1 MFMVIIYFYVYI
13 NKTMLMI
20 CYSNNKGGLKMEIIH
35 ERAKL
40 RLMDNTDVETLFSI
54 VEGNRDIWAY
64 LISKMDSVQDMQQ
77 YVQKAIKGYGR
88 GTQIP
93 FIVVDQQSNKIVG
106 STRLY
111 NISVEDKTVELGQ
124 TWYHPSVQRTS
135 INTECKYMLLQYA
148 FEKLHMLRVQI
159 KTDTRNEKAQRAIE
173 RLGAVK
179 EGVLRNERKL
189 PNGYVRD
196 AVVYSIISSEWPGVK
211 EQLLEKLELYK
222 EKL

>member
-1 MFMVIIYFYVYI
+1 
-13 NKTMLMI
+13 MI

-40 RLMDNTDVETLFSI
+40 RLMDNTDVETLFLI

-159 KTDTRNEKAQRAIE
+159 KTDARNEKAQRAIE

-196 AVVYSIISSEWPGVK
+196 AVVYSIISSEWPSVK
-211 EQLLEKLELYK
+211 EKLLEKLELYK

>member
-1 MFMVIIYFYVYI
+1 
-13 NKTMLMI
+13 
-20 CYSNNKGGLKMEIIH
+20 MEIIH

-40 RLMDNTDVETLFSI
+40 RLMDSGDVETLFSI
-54 VEGNRDIWAY
+54 VEGNRQIWAY
-64 LISKMDSVQDMQQ
+64 LISKMETVQDMQQ
-77 YVQKAIKGYGR
+77 YVQKAIKSYGK

-93 FIVVDQQSNKIVG
+93 FAVVDQQTNKIVG

-148 FEKLHMLRVQI
+148 FEKLHMLRLQI
-159 KTDTRNEKAQRAIE
+159 KTDVRNEKAQRAIE

-179 EGVLRNERKL
+179 EGVLRNERRL
-189 PNGYVRD
+189 PSGHVRD
-196 AVVYSIISSEWPGVK
+196 AVVYSIIASEWSGVK
-211 EQLLEKLELYK
+211 EELLEKLELYK

>member
-1 MFMVIIYFYVYI
+1 
-13 NKTMLMI
+13 
-20 CYSNNKGGLKMEIIH
+20 MEIIH

-93 FIVVDQQSNKIVG
+93 LVVVDQQTNKIVG

-148 FEKLHMLRVQI
+148 FEKLHMFRVQI
-159 KTDTRNEKAQRAIE
+159 KTDARNEKAQRAIE

-211 EQLLEKLELYK
+211 EQLLEKLQLYK
-222 EKL
+222 EKV

>member
-1 MFMVIIYFYVYI
+1 
-13 NKTMLMI
+13 
-20 CYSNNKGGLKMEIIH
+20 MEIIH

-40 RLMDNTDVETLFSI
+40 RLMDGNDVETLFSI
-54 VEGNRDIWAY
+54 VEGNREIWAY

-77 YVQKAIKGYGR
+77 YVQKAIQGYGK

-93 FIVVDQQSNKIVG
+93 FAVVDQQTNKIVG

-159 KTDTRNEKAQRAIE
+159 KTDARNEKAQRAIE

-196 AVVYSIISSEWPGVK
+196 AVVYSIISSEWPDVK

>member
-1 MFMVIIYFYVYI
+1 
-13 NKTMLMI
+13 
-20 CYSNNKGGLKMEIIH
+20 MEIIH

-40 RLMDNTDVETLFSI
+40 RLMDSDDVETLFSI

-64 LISKMDSVQDMQQ
+64 LISKMDTAQDMQQ
-77 YVQKAIKGYGR
+77 YVHKAIKGYGR

-93 FIVVDQQSNKIVG
+93 FAVVDQQTNKIVG

-135 INTECKYMLLQYA
+135 INTECKYMLLEYA
-148 FEKLHMLRVQI
+148 FEKLHMQRVQI
-159 KTDTRNEKAQRAIE
+159 KTDVRNEKAQRAIE

-179 EGVLRNERKL
+179 EGVLRNERRL
-189 PNGYVRD
+189 PSGHVRD
-196 AVVYSIISSEWPGVK
+196 AVVYSIIASEWPSVK
-211 EQLLEKLELYK
+211 EKLLEKLELYK
-222 EKL
+222 ENL

>member
-1 MFMVIIYFYVYI
+1 
-13 NKTMLMI
+13 
-20 CYSNNKGGLKMEIIH
+20 MEIIH

-40 RLMDNTDVETLFSI
+40 RIIDSDDVETLFSI

-64 LISKMDSVQDMQQ
+64 LISKMDSAQDMQQ
-77 YVQKAIKGYGR
+77 YVQKAIQGYGN

-93 FIVVDQQSNKIVG
+93 FVVVDQQTNTIVG

-135 INTECKYMLLQYA
+135 INTECKYMLLHYA

-159 KTDTRNEKAQRAIE
+159 KTDARNEKAQRAIE

-189 PNGYVRD
+189 PSGHVRD
-196 AVVYSIISSEWPGVK
+196 AVVYSIIASEWPIVK
-211 EQLLEKLELYK
+211 ARLLEKLELYK

>member
-1 MFMVIIYFYVYI
+1 
-13 NKTMLMI
+13 
-20 CYSNNKGGLKMEIIH
+20 MEMIH

-40 RLMDNTDVETLFSI
+40 RLIDSDDVETLFSI

-64 LISKMDSVQDMQQ
+64 LISKMDTAQDMQQ

-88 GTQIP
+88 GTEIP
-93 FIVVDQQSNKIVG
+93 FVVVDQQTNTIVG

-148 FEKLHMLRVQI
+148 IEKLHMLRVQI
-159 KTDTRNEKAQRAIE
+159 KTDARNEKAQRAIE

-189 PNGYVRD
+189 PSGHVRD
-196 AVVYSIISSEWPGVK
+196 AVVYSMIASEWPVVK
-211 EQLLEKLELYK
+211 ARLLEKLELYK

>member
-1 MFMVIIYFYVYI
+1 MV
-13 NKTMLMI
+13 
-20 CYSNNKGGLKMEIIH
+20 CYSNNKGGLQMEIIH

-93 FIVVDQQSNKIVG
+93 LVVVDQQTNKIVG

-159 KTDTRNEKAQRAIE
+159 KTDARNEKAQRAIE

-196 AVVYSIISSEWPGVK
+196 AVVYSIISSEITRRKRTIVRK
-211 EQLLEKLELYK
+211 ITVI
-222 EKL
+222 

>member
-1 MFMVIIYFYVYI
+1 
-13 NKTMLMI
+13 
-20 CYSNNKGGLKMEIIH
+20 MEIIH

-40 RLMDNTDVETLFSI
+40 RLMDGNDVETLFSI
-54 VEGNRDIWAY
+54 VEGNREIWAY

-77 YVQKAIKGYGR
+77 YVQKAIQGYGK
-88 GTQIP
+88 GAQIP
-93 FIVVDQQSNKIVG
+93 FVVVDQQTNKIVG

-124 TWYHPSVQRTS
+124 MWYHPSVQRTS

-159 KTDTRNEKAQRAIE
+159 KTDARNEKAQRAIE

-196 AVVYSIISSEWPGVK
+196 AVVYSIISSEWADVK